1 MEGRTESTYLYNQ
14 QGNAVFDP
22 IIALR
27 HRADQG
33 DAESQYQFG
42 LAFDSYLTTTFQ
54 PPEESYLRRAAE
66 QNHPAAAREYA
77 NRVRSTYYDN
87 ARGFFSVRPS
97 FEDAEI
103 FFRRAA
109 TNGDAQAAISYAEL
123 FSKPPVLIAGEN
135 GSSTPNPILQR
146 DAVRQMN
153 DMQDALHCLRP
164 YAENGNA
171 SARMEYAKL
180 TFELARRVE
189 ESELPHKLQDPYLDV
204 AEAVG
209 FLDQAA
215 AQGMPQARY
224 DYAMLVINTYQGEN
238 SIWPDS
244 LPLPDYAQAEQYL
257 RAAARGPSS
266 NSEARQAYAHM
277 WLSLGPLHDRN
288 GQPIPN
294 PLAQRPAEEQSD
306 NKRLAM
312 NYLYGQ
318 ATQQRDTQ
326 AQYRYVHEIFLQ
338 DPFIDAAEGVEF
350 LGQAAEQ
357 GMPQAQYDYAMLV
370 VNTYQGGNSLWP
382 DSLPLPDYAQAEQYL
397 RAAALEPLNSEARQA
412 YAHVWLSLGPLR
424 DRNGQTIPNPLAQ
437 RPAEE
442 QLANK
447 RLAMGYL
454 YDQATRQR
462 DTHAQYRYAYQV
474 LVNNKTENIN
484 PRADGRDATTVRNE
498 ALELLREAADR
509 GHPWAR
515 MDYGYE
521 LLQKAPA
528 MKIPREEGAIE
539 TIIKAYEEAENYL
552 APANPPGN

>member
-1 MEGRTESTYLYNQ
+1 MISSVSNASVAYSAYGNASRIAKPAPTNDLSATPAQATVCPTAYSMEERIESTYLYNQ

-27 HRADQG
+27 HQADQG

-42 LAFDSYLTTTFQ
+42 LAFDSHLRNTFQ
-54 PPEESYLRRAAE
+54 SPEESYLRRAAE

-77 NRVRSTYYDN
+77 NRVISTYYNN

-123 FSKPPVLIAGEN
+123 FSKPPILIAGEN
-135 GSSTPNPILQR
+135 GSFTHNPILQR
-146 DAVRQMN
+146 DAVRQLN
-153 DMQDALHCLRP
+153 DLQDALHCLRP
-164 YAENGNA
+164 YAEDGNA
-171 SARMEYAKL
+171 SAQMEYAKL

-189 ESELPHKLQDPYLDV
+189 ESALPHKLQDPYLDV

-209 FLDQAA
+209 FL
-215 AQGMPQARY
+215 
-224 DYAMLVINTYQGEN
+224 
-238 SIWPDS
+238 
-244 LPLPDYAQAEQYL
+244 
-257 RAAARGPSS
+257 
-266 NSEARQAYAHM
+266 
-277 WLSLGPLHDRN
+277 
-288 GQPIPN
+288 
-294 PLAQRPAEEQSD
+294 
-306 NKRLAM
+306 
-312 NYLYGQ
+312 
-318 ATQQRDTQ
+318 
-326 AQYRYVHEIFLQ
+326 
-338 DPFIDAAEGVEF
+338 
-350 LGQAAEQ
+350 GQAATQ

-370 VNTYQGGNSLWP
+370 VNTYQGENSLWP
-382 DSLPLPDYAQAEQYL
+382 DSLPLPDYDQAEQYL
-397 RAAALEPLNSEARQA
+397 QAAALEPLNSDARQA
-412 YAHVWLSLGPLR
+412 YTHMWLSLDPLR
-424 DRNGQTIPNPLAQ
+424 DRNGQPIPNPLAQ

-498 ALELLREAADR
+498 ALGLLREAAEK
-509 GHPWAR
+509 GHPLAR

-521 LLQKAPA
+521 LLRRAA
-528 MKIPREEGAIE
+528 TMKLSREENSLERMLA
-539 TIIKAYEEAENYL
+539 AHEEAENYL

>member
-1 MEGRTESTYLYNQ
+1 MISSVSNALGTYSSYGNTSRIANPAPANDLSATPAQPTICPTAYSMEGRTESTYLYNQ

-97 FEDAEI
+97 FGDAEI

-238 SIWPDS
+238 S
-244 LPLPDYAQAEQYL
+244 
-257 RAAARGPSS
+257 
-266 NSEARQAYAHM
+266 
-277 WLSLGPLHDRN
+277 
-288 GQPIPN
+288 
-294 PLAQRPAEEQSD
+294 
-306 NKRLAM
+306 
-312 NYLYGQ
+312 
-318 ATQQRDTQ
+318 
-326 AQYRYVHEIFLQ
+326 
-338 DPFIDAAEGVEF
+338 
-350 LGQAAEQ
+350 
-357 GMPQAQYDYAMLV
+357 
-370 VNTYQGGNSLWP
+370 LWP

-442 QLANK
+442 QSANK

-498 ALELLREAADR
+498 ALGLLREAADR

-521 LLQKAPA
+521 LLQRAATIKFS
-528 MKIPREEGAIE
+528 REEDSLERMRA
-539 TIIKAYEEAENYL
+539 AHEEAENYL

>member
-1 MEGRTESTYLYNQ
+1 MEERIESTYLYNQ

-27 HRADQG
+27 HQADQG

-42 LAFDSYLTTTFQ
+42 LAFDSHLRNTFQ
-54 PPEESYLRRAAE
+54 SPEESYLRRAAE

-77 NRVRSTYYDN
+77 NRVISTYYNN

-123 FSKPPVLIAGEN
+123 FSKPPILIAGEN
-135 GSSTPNPILQR
+135 GSFTHNPILQR
-146 DAVRQMN
+146 DAVRQLN
-153 DMQDALHCLRP
+153 DLQDALHCLRP
-164 YAENGNA
+164 YAEDGNA
-171 SARMEYAKL
+171 SAQMEYAKL

-189 ESELPHKLQDPYLDV
+189 ESALPHKLQDPYLDV

-209 FLDQAA
+209 FL
-215 AQGMPQARY
+215 
-224 DYAMLVINTYQGEN
+224 
-238 SIWPDS
+238 
-244 LPLPDYAQAEQYL
+244 
-257 RAAARGPSS
+257 
-266 NSEARQAYAHM
+266 
-277 WLSLGPLHDRN
+277 
-288 GQPIPN
+288 
-294 PLAQRPAEEQSD
+294 
-306 NKRLAM
+306 
-312 NYLYGQ
+312 
-318 ATQQRDTQ
+318 
-326 AQYRYVHEIFLQ
+326 
-338 DPFIDAAEGVEF
+338 
-350 LGQAAEQ
+350 GQAATQ

-370 VNTYQGGNSLWP
+370 VNTYQGENSLWP
-382 DSLPLPDYAQAEQYL
+382 DSLPLPDYDQAEQYL
-397 RAAALEPLNSEARQA
+397 QAAALEPLNSDARQA
-412 YAHVWLSLGPLR
+412 YTHMWLSLDPLR
-424 DRNGQTIPNPLAQ
+424 DRNGQPIPNPLAQ
-437 RPAEE
+437 RRAEE

-498 ALELLREAADR
+498 ALGLLREAAEK
-509 GHPWAR
+509 GHPLAR

-521 LLQKAPA
+521 LLRRAA
-528 MKIPREEGAIE
+528 TMKLSREENSLERMLA
-539 TIIKAYEEAENYL
+539 AHEEAENYL